1 MRRFLLL
8 FAAGALLAASSA
20 GQGRIEVTDIVDRP
34 FSADFPAGGK
44 VNLHVRSGD
53 IRIVGSDQDRI
64 TVAVS
69 GDRAFEARKM
79 KVRLDRRDGIADL
92 RVSGGSR
99 KDFTITIGI
108 PKNTDLYA
116 RIPFGE
122 VNVENVVGNKDIEL
136 HAGDLTVRLGNPA
149 DYGRVDASV
158 FTGEVDGDPFGEE
171 HGGLFRSFKREGS
184 GPYRLH
190 AHVGA
195 GQLTLR

>member
-8 FAAGALLAASSA
+8 FAAGLLVAASA
-20 GQGRIEVTDIVDRP
+20 AAAPRVEVTDIVDTG
-34 FSADFPAGGK
+34 FSADFASGSRL
-44 VNLHVRSGD
+44 NLHVRSGD
-53 IRIVGSDQDRI
+53 IEIVGSDQDRI
-64 TVAVS
+64 TVTLS
-69 GDRAFEARKM
+69 GKSAPEARKL
-79 KVRLDRRDGIADL
+79 KVRLDRHEGAADL
-92 RVSGGSR
+92 RVSGGPHN
-99 KDFTITIGI
+99 DLTITIGI
-108 PKNTDLYA
+108 PKSTDLYA